1 MQSKN
6 KKPMNSA
13 VIEPTTRIKFKA
25 VSLSSNNG
33 DIRETMKI
41 PAVTIVAA

>member
-1 MQSKN
+1 
-6 KKPMNSA
+6 MNSA
-13 VIEPTTRIKFKA
+13 VMAPMINTKDNA
-25 VSLSSNNG
+25 VVDNSNNG